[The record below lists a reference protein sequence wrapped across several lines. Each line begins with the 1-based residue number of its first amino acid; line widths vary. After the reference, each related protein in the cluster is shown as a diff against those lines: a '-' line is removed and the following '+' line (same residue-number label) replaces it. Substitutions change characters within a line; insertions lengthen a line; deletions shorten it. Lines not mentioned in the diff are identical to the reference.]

1 MSHDLL
7 IIAVVTFV
15 TLLTRVL
22 PFIAF
27 SNKKSPIIEYLG
39 EVLPYS
45 IMAMLVV
52 YCLKD
57 VNFISGFHG
66 ISEIIAVATVVV
78 LHLYK
83 RNTLLSIIGG
93 TLVYMLC
100 VQLIFI

>member
-7 IIAVVTFV
+7 IIAVVALV

-57 VNFISGFHG
+57 VNFISAFHG

-93 TLVYMLC
+93 T
-100 VQLIFI
+100 